1 MTRTAPGNGPLAV
14 AAPPDRHPRFRLF
27 RSPVAT
33 VAAAILI
40 VAVLSA
46 LLAPVLAP
54 YNPTAMDLA
63 NTLKPPGVAG
73 HLLGTDALG
82 RDILSRVLYGAQV
95 SLAVGIASVVGAAV
109 LGVAIGLVAGFYG
122 GFWDDLLMR
131 LGDVQLAFPFI
142 LLALTVIAVLGASL
156 RNLVLI
162 LILQNW
168 VTFARLVRGEVL
180 AIKELGYITAAKA
193 VGESDMRILV
203 RHMLPQV
210 GGAIATVGSFT
221 MAQAMISEAT
231 LSFLVAGVPPPAP
244 SWGGMLQ
251 ENLIYIN
258 SAWWTL
264 ISPGAALT
272 LVILSLNLFGD
283 WVRDV
288 LDPTLRR

>member
-1 MTRTAPGNGPLAV
+1 MARTAPEDGPLTV
-14 AAPPDRHPRFRLF
+14 SAPPDRHPRFRLF

-40 VAVLSA
+40 VAVLAA

-54 YNPTAMDLA
+54 YSPTAMDLA
-63 NTLKPPGVAG
+63 HTLKPPGVDG
-73 HLLGTDALG
+73 HILGTDALG

-95 SLAVGIASVVGAAV
+95 SLTVGIASVVGAAV

-142 LLALTVIAVLGASL
+142 LLAFTVIAVLGASL

-203 RHMLPQV
+203 RHILPQV

-231 LSFLVAGVPPPAP
+231 LSFLGAGVPPPAP

-264 ISPGAALT
+264 ICPGAALT